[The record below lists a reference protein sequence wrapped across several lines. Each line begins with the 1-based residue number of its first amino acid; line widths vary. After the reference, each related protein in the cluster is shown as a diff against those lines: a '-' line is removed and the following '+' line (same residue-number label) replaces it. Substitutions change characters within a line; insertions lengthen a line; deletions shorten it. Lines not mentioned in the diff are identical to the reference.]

1 MKLRRHKSAGPDNT
15 HPRAP
20 GELPDAAAKPL
31 SLIFEKS
38 WWSSE
43 VPRGRKMETSLLFLK
58 RDKRKNQGT
67 IDQ

>member
-1 MKLRRHKSAGPDNT
+1 MKLRRHKSDNA

-43 VPRGRKMETSLLFLK
+43 VPRGGKMETSLLFLK
-58 RDKRKNQGT
+58 RDERKNQGT